1 MQRCGRESSGD
12 AAYHLAMSRFGTDY
26 QVARSTGRC
35 ASTDAVL
42 EPGSTCIAALCE
54 RSVESGQEGF
64 ERLDFSLEA
73 WESGH
78 RPEGLFSYW
87 KTTVPHPDAK
97 PRIVIDETVLMDLFE
112 RLASDQRPQRLAFRF
127 VIGLILMRKKQLKFV
142 GRETVNGAEFWLL
155 QPRGSTGVAG
165 VDPPPA
171 PLRLANPQM
180 TDDDVRSLIE
190 QLSEILQSEL

>member
-1 MQRCGRESSGD
+1 
-12 AAYHLAMSRFGTDY
+12 MSRFGTDY

-35 ASTDAVL
+35 ASTNVVL
-42 EPGSTCIAALCE
+42 EPGSTCVAALCE
-54 RSVESGQEGF
+54 RSVDSGQEGF
-64 ERLDFSLEA
+64 ERLDFSQEA

-97 PRIVIDETVLMDLFE
+97 PRIVIDEAVLLDLFE
-112 RLASDQRPQRLAFRF
+112 RLASDQRPQRVAFRF
-127 VIGLILMRKKQLKFV
+127 VIGLILMRKKQFKFI
-142 GRETVNGAEFWLL
+142 GRETVDGTEFWLL
-155 QPRGSTGVAG
+155 QPRGAAG
-165 VDPPPA
+165 VGAGGGGDP

-180 TDDDVRSLIE
+180 SDDDVRSLIE